1 MTFAKFYF
9 TDVPG
14 LGNVAVSRHAQ
25 DRAAE
30 DGITE
35 DAFARALERGKD
47 RPDGLATLWRED
59 GGVRLVIVRR
69 PEPFRGAALVT
80 TVYRVQKQATARK

>member
-9 TDVPG
+9 TGVPA

-25 DRAAE
+25 EKAAE

-35 DAFARALERGKD
+35 EMFQRVLEHGKD
-47 RPDGLATLWRED
+47 RPDGLGTIWREAP
-59 GGVRLVIVRR
+59 GIRLVIVRR
-69 PEPFRGAALVT
+69 PDPFQGAALVT
-80 TVYRVQKQATARK
+80 TAYRINRQATARK